1 MTQHPSPDAVG
12 TVAQG
17 SKDPAISPPPSRTNG
32 ASGPDNLPSIL
43 DVLENTTD
51 NVAILD
57 HEWRFTFLNRHAA
70 AVLGEG
76 RDLIGEP
83 LHDYF
88 MPEKGTDA
96 WVKTVTAAQARESAH
111 FEFYSSNHARW
122 FETHV
127 HPIPSGLQIFFR
139 DVTARRAA
147 DDALTQGE
155 ARLRLALE
163 AAGDGAW
170 DWNIETGRTT
180 VSSKILQGFGYGDKL
195 YDGAASALQPII
207 QRADIERVHRTLVDH
222 LAGRTEVYDCEYRV
236 RSRERTWRWLSVR
249 GRVIARDEVSGRA
262 TRMVG
267 ISSDITERKAAE
279 EKAVEQANLLS
290 LAQSGARAGAWSY
303 DFSTRLV
310 TLGSRA
316 IDLLGLP
323 SEHPEVLG
331 LPEWAAIVHPD
342 DHDPMTAKF
351 RQVLATEGNFEIEF
365 RVRPDGGSIRWIHSV
380 GSTLADA
387 TGKPHRLIGL
397 MRDTTSQK
405 EAADALRESG
415 ERLRLALEAAGD
427 GAWEHVLATKVT
439 TMSRRILA
447 KLGYEPDA
455 FPPTLEAYTALIH
468 PDDVQD
474 SIAAFQ
480 DHLRGHT
487 DAYATEYRIR
497 TATGEWLWFSD
508 RGRTVG
514 RDPVTGHALRIV
526 GTHREITAKKR
537 AEIELRRVQGEL
549 VHLSR
554 LSAMGA
560 MASTLAHELNQPLTA
575 IANYA
580 RGFRRVAGP
589 IVGSDLLADA
599 LTGMEDSAH
608 RAGDIVRRLRAYV
621 TKGDVEQQPEDV
633 AELVKEA
640 CVLALLDANALGVT
654 YSIDIGDRLPSVL
667 VDRVQIQQVLVNLV
681 RNAIEAMKEC
691 ERRHLS
697 ISARQDGKM
706 VEVRVCD
713 TGPGIA
719 DAMRDEL
726 FTPFAS
732 TKADGMGVGLSIC
745 RTIVESHGGRIWS
758 EDNRDGGTVF
768 RFTVP
773 SLKPSARVRRS
784 RRADSSRK
792 ADVALTRIAR

>member
-1 MTQHPSPDAVG
+1 MPPRPSPDTAGTGVEASEDAAISPLAPQIRDAVG
-12 TVAQG
+12 TD
-17 SKDPAISPPPSRTNG
+17 S
-32 ASGPDNLPSIL
+32 LPSVL

-51 NVAILD
+51 YVAILD
-57 HEWRFTFLNRHAA
+57 HDWRFTFLNRHAA
-70 AVLGEG
+70 AILGEG

-83 LHDYF
+83 LHNYF

-96 WVKTVTAAQARESAH
+96 WVKTVTAAQARQSAH

-147 DDALTQGE
+147 DDALTKGE

-170 DWNIETGRTT
+170 DWNIETGQASM
-180 VSSKILQGFGYGDKL
+180 SSKIVQGLGYGNEL
-195 YDGAASALQPII
+195 FNGAVSVVGPMIH
-207 QRADIERVHRTLVDH
+207 RADIERVRHMLVEH
-222 LAGRTEVYDCEYRV
+222 LAGRAESFDCEYRV
-236 RSRERTWRWLSVR
+236 RSQERTWRWVSVR
-249 GRVIARDEVSGRA
+249 GRVIARDEASGRA

-267 ISSDITERKAAE
+267 ISSNITERKAAE
-279 EKAVEQANLLS
+279 ERAVEQANLLS
-290 LAQSGARAGAWSY
+290 LAQSGAGAGAWNY
-303 DFSTRLV
+303 DFSTRLL
-310 TLGSRA
+310 TLEPRA
-316 IDLLGLP
+316 IELLGFP
-323 SEHPEVLG
+323 SAHPGVLG
-331 LPEWAAIVHPD
+331 LEELRAIIHPD
-342 DHDPMTAKF
+342 DHGPITAKF
-351 RQVLATEGNFEIEF
+351 QEVLAAEGNFEIEY
-365 RVRPDGGSIRWIHSV
+365 RVRLDDGRIRWIHSV
-380 GSTLADA
+380 GSTMADA

-397 MRDTTSQK
+397 ILDTTSQK
-405 EAADALRESG
+405 EAADALRES
-415 ERLRLALEAAGD
+415 EKRLRLALEAAGD
-427 GAWEHVLATKVT
+427 GAWEHILATNVT
-439 TMSRRILA
+439 NMSTRLLA
-447 KLGYEPDA
+447 KLGYEPDE
-455 FPPTLEAYTALIH
+455 FPPTLQAYTALIH
-468 PDDVQD
+468 PDDVQN

-497 TATGEWLWFSD
+497 TAAGEWLWFSD
-508 RGRTVG
+508 RGRVVG
-514 RDPVTGHALRIV
+514 RDAVTGRPLRIV
-526 GTHREITAKKR
+526 GTHSDITAKKR

-554 LSAMGA
+554 LSAM
-560 MASTLAHELNQPLTA
+560 ASTLAHELNQPLTA

-580 RGFRRVAGP
+580 RGIRRVAAP
-589 IVGSDLLADA
+589 IVEADDLLAEA

-621 TKGDVEQQPEDV
+621 TKGDVDQQPENV
-633 AELVKEA
+633 AEVVKEA
-640 CVLALLDANALGVT
+640 CVLALVDANALGVGYT
-654 YSIDIGDRLPSVL
+654 IDVGDRLPAVL

-758 EDNRDGGTVF
+758 EDNSDGGTVF
-768 RFTVP
+768 CFTVP
-773 SLKPSARVRRS
+773 ARQPSARGRRS
-784 RRADSSRK
+784 QRAN
-792 ADVALTRIAR
+792 